1 MRSFMN
7 EDTLKQVI
15 EDHSLVRIND
25 HYYLTH
31 KQVKVLEQFKIPY
44 QNFKRA
50 KDLLFYLN
58 YFDDEELDEVA
69 LDIASY
75 SYYQE
80 MQK

>member
-1 MRSFMN
+1 MRSFM
-7 EDTLKQVI
+7 DKDSFQKIV
-15 EDHSLVRIND
+15 DGHSLVSVND
-25 HYYLTH
+25 RYYLTH

-44 QNFKRA
+44 RDFKSA

-69 LDIASY
+69 LEIASY

>member
-1 MRSFMN
+1 MDKDSFQKIV
-7 EDTLKQVI
+7 D
-15 EDHSLVRIND
+15 DHSLVSVND

-44 QNFKRA
+44 QDFKSA

-69 LDIASY
+69 LEIASY